1 MIKEVDCKT
10 AFYDRETSADRT
22 RCARLVG
29 ARARYARPS
38 RVLRWQSRLQ
48 NGFEW
53 ESESFTIAY
62 MIKGKG
68 EEENG
73 RPAEYE
79 LHRSGDRR

>member
-1 MIKEVDCKT
+1 MLAKVE
-10 AFYDRETSADRT
+10 F
-22 RCARLVG
+22 
-29 ARARYARPS
+29 
-38 RVLRWQSRLQ
+38 LRWQSRLK

-73 RPAEYE
+73 RTTEYE
-79 LHRSGDRR
+79 LHRSGDRC